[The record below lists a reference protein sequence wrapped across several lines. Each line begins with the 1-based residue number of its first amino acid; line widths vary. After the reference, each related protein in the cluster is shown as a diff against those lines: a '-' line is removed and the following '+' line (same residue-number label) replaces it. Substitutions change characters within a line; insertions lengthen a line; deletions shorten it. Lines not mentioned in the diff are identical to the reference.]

1 MKHQAKMG
9 RINQRGAILIT
20 LIVSMVIMAS
30 AVGWML
36 SYSTTSSYGELLAN
50 RQLKAYYIAET
61 GVNYARSLFNT
72 DPNSPG
78 YTNGPFNTPTG
89 TTFTLSNGQFTVRTY
104 DKVGDN
110 KRLIIEST
118 GVVQSGW
125 LTARQLVIRD
135 IAKAAVSGSTMVG
148 EDPIAFNAVDPAAE
162 ALDPIWTPVTE
173 TVAVSETGELQFQGN
188 ESAIILNP
196 QAIDLST
203 AWETNGGLL
212 SYFLQVKIDITKLA
226 PGKYYMMGLSFRIH
240 PHASGSPTMDSYGVS
255 FYRFQGDNCNFD
267 WCTNSGFVGGI
278 RNDTTHLPH
287 DVRVYAV
294 LWKKI
299 NGVYTL
305 LASAPIVDASYGV
318 ASFVTNDWI
327 LAQWTSLFVR
337 VNEKFISGTS
347 GPSRNYITA
356 YVQSPALYPDGTINW
371 NFNNF
376 KKITWTYINTA
387 AVAAGSTSTEIRDDA
402 FPSSGY
408 PCITSACP
416 PEFGVHGFYDST
428 GSGTQLFDDFGTI
441 IQGMGGGGVQ
451 G

>member
-1 MKHQAKMG
+1 MKHHG
-9 RINQRGAILIT
+9 RIQKISQRGAALIT
-20 LIVSMVIMAS
+20 LIVSLVIMAL

-36 SYSTTSSYGELLAN
+36 SFSTTSSYGELLAN
-50 RQLKAYYIAET
+50 RQLQAYYIAET
-61 GVNYARSLFNT
+61 GVNYARAKFSSN
-72 DPNSPG
+72 PIY
-78 YTNGPFNTPTG
+78 YTGGPFNTPTG

-104 DKVGDN
+104 DKPSDPT

-135 IAKAAVSGSTMVG
+135 IAKAAVSGSTMIG

-162 ALDPIWTPVTE
+162 ALDPVWTPVTE
-173 TVAVSETGELQFQGN
+173 TVTVSDTGELEFQGN
-188 ESAIILNP
+188 ESAIVLNP
-196 QAIDLST
+196 AAIDLST

-240 PHASGSPTMDSYGVS
+240 PHVPGSQTMDSYGLS
-255 FYRFQGDNCNFD
+255 FYRFKGEACNFD
-267 WCTNSGFVGGI
+267 WCTSAGFTAGI
-278 RNDTTHLPH
+278 RNDTGHLPH
-287 DVRVYAV
+287 NGTIFAV
-294 LWKKI
+294 LWKKD

-305 LASAPIVDASYGV
+305 LASAPVIDASYGI
-318 ASFVTNDWI
+318 ASYITNDWV
-327 LAQWTSLFVR
+327 LTQWASLFVR
-337 VNEKFISGTS
+337 VNEKFDAGTS
-347 GPSRNYITA
+347 GPTHNYITA
-356 YVQSPALYPDGTINW
+356 YVQSPSLYPDGTINW
-371 NFNNF
+371 NFNNL
-376 KKITWTYINTA
+376 KKITWAYINP
-387 AVAAGSTSTEIRDDA
+387 VAAGSTSTEIKDNA

-408 PCITSACP
+408 PCIDSACP

-441 IQGMGGGGVQ
+441 IQGIGGGGVQ